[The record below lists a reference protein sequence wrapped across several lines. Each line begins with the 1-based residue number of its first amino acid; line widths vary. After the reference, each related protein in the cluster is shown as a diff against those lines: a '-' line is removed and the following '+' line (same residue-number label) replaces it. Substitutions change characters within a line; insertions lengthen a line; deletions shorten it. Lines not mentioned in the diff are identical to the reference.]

1 MNITSLQNEKVKYW
15 LKLKDKKFR
24 DAEGVYLVEGAHL
37 VEEALKNNIVREI
50 ISSKESAFSP
60 HYVVTK
66 EILKKLSSQV
76 TPDEIFAVVYKNKEH
91 EVNGPLIILDGLQ
104 DPGNL
109 GTIIRSASAFS
120 FDTICLSL
128 DTVDLYNEKVIRST
142 EGMHF
147 TKNIIRKDLQEFI
160 PYLKKCGYRI
170 YTTDVTKGKELKEM
184 IFPLKS
190 AFIIGNEGRGV
201 KESIAKEA
209 TDYLHIKMNENCE
222 SLNAGVCA
230 SIIMYEFRR

>member
-50 ISSKESAFSP
+50 ISSKESTFSP

-76 TPDEIFAVVYKNKEH
+76 TPDEIFAVVYKNKEY

-104 DPGNL
+104 DPGFFL
-109 GTIIRSASAFS
+109 
-120 FDTICLSL
+120 
-128 DTVDLYNEKVIRST
+128 
-142 EGMHF
+142 
-147 TKNIIRKDLQEFI
+147 
-160 PYLKKCGYRI
+160 
-170 YTTDVTKGKELKEM
+170 
-184 IFPLKS
+184 
-190 AFIIGNEGRGV
+190 
-201 KESIAKEA
+201 
-209 TDYLHIKMNENCE
+209 
-222 SLNAGVCA
+222 
-230 SIIMYEFRR
+230 